1 MTCILSFL
9 LSLSLP
15 LQVMYCSS
23 ECRQAAAEQYHR
35 VLCLGPSQEDPDHPI
50 NKLKDAW
57 RWESFVQICSR
68 MCCFFSLMRRLT
80 LMDITC
86 LLFRSM
92 HYPPETSSIML
103 MARMVAAVKQVSL
116 SEVCEVLVCA
126 LLLQAFLQ
134 NKALDFCHSLLIV
147 PYFKYELHGV

>member
-1 MTCILSFL
+1 M
-9 LSLSLP
+9 
-15 LQVMYCSS
+15 
-23 ECRQAAAEQYHR
+23 
-35 VLCLGPSQEDPDHPI
+35 
-50 NKLKDAW
+50 
-57 RWESFVQICSR
+57 QIWSP
-68 MCCFFSLMRRLT
+68 MCCFFSLMRQLT

-116 SEVCEVLVCA
+116 SEACEVLVCA

-134 NKALDFCHSLLIV
+134 NKALDFYHSLLIV
-147 PYFKYELHGV
+147 PSFKYELHGV

>member
-57 RWESFVQICSR
+57 RWESFVQIWSR
-68 MCCFFSLMRRLT
+68 MCCFFFFNTSTHFNGHHMSSVQEHALPAGDLQHHADGPDGRCCQTGESVRGVWGSGVCTSVAGVLTKQSTGFLSLT
-80 LMDITC
+80 PHC
-86 LLFRSM
+86 S
-92 HYPPETSSIML
+92 
-103 MARMVAAVKQVSL
+103 
-116 SEVCEVLVCA
+116 VL
-126 LLLQAFLQ
+126 
-134 NKALDFCHSLLIV
+134 
-147 PYFKYELHGV
+147 